1 MNYKKWLYLEE
12 IKDLKYYQNL
22 ILSKIG
28 PDNQSLNQSL
38 NTVDPERFVNK
49 LSELGEYKS
58 LNQEK
63 RKRIENQIRS
73 KLGTINDIAKLM
85 I

>member
-28 PDNQSLNQSL
+28 PDNQNLNQSL
-38 NTVDPERFVNK
+38 NTVDPERFINK